1 MNQISYRLQLIH
13 CVSGA
18 WRELSCLIIMC
29 TPAGVSLSESKHLWL
44 FFILFH
50 KALLTANQAI
60 SNQAKEIKMKEK
72 KTTTT
77 TVAAGKT
84 SLLLGNGPKC
94 IKNEKKSFRETL
106 LCSSS
111 ICANMSMTR
120 DDQKMTYDKVWQW
133 KERRN
138 MEMKRIGAQSH
149 FILIIFSLKSTTFNL
164 EKKT

>member
-94 IKNEKKSFRETL
+94 IKNEKSLLERHSFVLLQSVLICLWREM
-106 LCSSS
+106 
-111 ICANMSMTR
+111 I
-120 DDQKMTYDKVWQW
+120 KKWHDKVWQW